1 MGASTD
7 VNKGPDVIVLELVR
21 DFCNAACTLGHII
34 IPPSVTGRTT
44 PLTLQTIER
53 PWKNNAVGESCI
65 PAGEYAVTW
74 TRSPKFGRSTYEL
87 HGVPNRSAIRIHP
100 ANWAVQ
106 LEGCIA
112 LGTVRGQSA
121 VLNSRIAVDEFEK
134 LLGTRP
140 FRLRVS
146 EKAKT

>member
-1 MGASTD
+1 MDATAS

-21 DFCNAACTLGHII
+21 DFQNSSCTLGSIVLS
-34 IPPSVTGRTT
+34 PSVTGRAT

-65 PAGEYAVTW
+65 PAGEYSVTW

-87 HGVPNRSAIRIHP
+87 HGVPIRSAIRIHP

-112 LGTVRGQSA
+112 FGTVRGQC
-121 VLNSRIAVDEFEK
+121 VVHNSRVAVAEFEQ
-134 LLGTRP
+134 LLATRP
-140 FRLRVS
+140 FKLKVLD
-146 EKAKT
+146 KFTT